1 MNVVAA
7 ACVEK
12 KDASDCHCL
21 LPLPT
26 RCTLLTLSPSPCL
39 AQAGQC
45 RTHASAG
52 RNRDAAATCTEV
64 KVAATWEGS
73 TAAAAQAAAQAAAC
87 AAAQAAACTEEAK
100 GIHPVAGEAGQ
111 DGGTGS

>member
-1 MNVVAA
+1 MLWLQRVWRKREAF
-7 ACVEK
+7 
-12 KDASDCHCL
+12 L
-21 LPLPT
+21 LPSIVT
-26 RCTLLTLSPSPCL
+26 IAHLLHPHHTV
-39 AQAGQC
+39 AV
-45 RTHASAG
+45 ASLGSSWLRPHGSAR

-64 KVAATWEGS
+64 QVAATWEGS
-73 TAAAAQAAAQAAAC
+73 TAAAAQAAAC